1 MLHLRSVTRSS
12 GDSQYD
18 DGYTYLEVRGK
29 EAAKERNAEQ
39 NFGVP
44 QHLEVEQKRSQGRR

>member
-1 MLHLRSVTRSS
+1 MLCLRSVTRSS